1 MSASAVGCASA
12 ALASAMIFAT
22 GLGKQVADG
31 FVVED
36 TIRQSYLI
44 LSEKITEENDEI
56 RFVYLI
62 YEAPGVTRLV

>member
-1 MSASAVGCASA
+1 
-12 ALASAMIFAT
+12 MIFAT

-31 FVVED
+31 FP
-36 TIRQSYLI
+36 SP
-44 LSEKITEENDEI
+44 SAEKITEENDEI